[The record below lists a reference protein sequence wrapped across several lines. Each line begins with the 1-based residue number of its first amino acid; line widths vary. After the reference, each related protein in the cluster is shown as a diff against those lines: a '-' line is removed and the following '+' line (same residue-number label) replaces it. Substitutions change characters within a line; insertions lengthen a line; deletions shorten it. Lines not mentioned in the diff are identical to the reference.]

1 MRYSL
6 IPILKTNNHMI
17 QEIIDFFTG
26 IPKDSWRDMV
36 LSSFLIPLVFY
47 LITKLRIWLES
58 IQPKNLVLS
67 GFQKSKKD
75 ILIFL
80 TQLSG
85 VHNQNNQWHLT
96 QNQLYLSRFPQPL
109 PHNKTNLGIHTYHN
123 IDPVWSQSDG
133 LCAAEV
139 FNLIGQINM
148 HNGIRIA
155 DTLRDWNE
163 HFSPIF
169 SIGFSPKTHDL
180 INLCY
185 PINFQLRKEFNNLS
199 ISGNNLVLEAGYPC
213 DAGILQKTYTTSS
226 KVPVFILAGLG
237 TTGTEAAGKVLN
249 ENCISFGKLY
259 GRGSFCVLFKTDITR
274 GSDYYEINGIY
285 PKPKLFRA
293 LWYPKTFINW
303 HLKKIYP
310 THN

>member
-1 MRYSL
+1 
-6 IPILKTNNHMI
+6 MI

-26 IPKDSWRDMV
+26 IPKDSWRDVV

-47 LITKLRIWLES
+47 LFTKLRIWLVS
-58 IQPKNLVLS
+58 IQPQKLVLG
-67 GFQKSKKD
+67 GFQKSKND
-75 ILIFL
+75 ILIFI

-85 VHNQNNQWHLT
+85 AHKKNNQWHLT
-96 QNQLYLSRFPQPL
+96 QNQLYLSRFPQPH
-109 PHNKTNLGIHTYHN
+109 PHDKTNLEERHYHN

-133 LCAAEV
+133 LCAADI
-139 FNLIGQINM
+139 FNLLGQINR
-148 HNGIRIA
+148 HNGIKIA

-169 SIGFSPKTHDL
+169 SIGFSPKTHNL
-180 INLCY
+180 INICY
-185 PINFQLRKEFNNLS
+185 PINFQLREEFNNLS
-199 ISGNNLVLEAGYPC
+199 ISGHNLVLGASHPS

-259 GRGSFCVLFKTDITR
+259 GSGSFCVLFKTDITR

-285 PKPKLFRA
+285 PNPKLFRA
-293 LWYPKTFINW
+293 LWYPITFIKW

-310 THN
+310 TIKTTSSTTDR